1 MKGIPGQ
8 ALAHHLAQELCLRKL
23 DVWEGRIPE
32 EMRARC
38 KELAAC
44 LFVCEQS
51 QDCAI
56 LPVIGSHSIPE
67 RALLA
72 VSKSIV

>member
-1 MKGIPGQ
+1 MPRQ

-23 DVWEGRIPE
+23 DVWKGRVPE
-32 EMRARC
+32 EMRAHC

-56 LPVIGSHSIPE
+56 LPLISSHSIPE

-72 VSKSIV
+72 VNESIV